1 MRSEE
6 LKRLRDDLP
15 RNLIPVENT
24 PMTRR
29 RVLRL
34 MGAGGLALTSS
45 SLLAACGGGGGSVGS
60 PTTTASGPPVAGAT
74 AAERAINGAKGLK
87 LPAGTTTGIL
97 FPAGTRAQIEPA
109 AVEWEEATGIKINLI
124 EQAQAQQLQ
133 RISQE
138 GVAKTG
144 AWEIGVALPKMLA
157 DLVSSRAIEDL
168 SGWIARYNP
177 EIDSGDSPVVKPL
190 ADAVKIAG
198 QTYAMPNDGD
208 AVVAFGRADLI
219 GDEQN
224 MAAFED
230 EHGYPLAAPT
240 TWKEYEDIARFLHN
254 PDEGIFGAIEL
265 RDVFYGYTNFQ
276 CRWCSKALPFA
287 FWFDDEMEPLVN
299 SPEAIAA
306 GEEYVGLKDVMHPDI
321 LRFGFAETYGGWAA
335 GQAAIGIGWPSQIKT
350 ANVPDLSKIV
360 GKQLNFRLPGS
371 EVDGEINYRDYQS
384 FGNSYTIN
392 AYAKNDKEAAYLF
405 SQYLIDPE
413 VSARLLLENGFFDP
427 FRENHLTDPGV
438 ANLYTAEQMGADGP
452 LALNMENMAPDIIL
466 KGSNQYT
473 DALARNLS
481 SAFAG
486 DSSVEDALN
495 ATADTWNEIT
505 DQQGRD
511 EQIEAWQNLKNAYP
525 A

>member
-1 MRSEE
+1 MRDDG
-6 LKRLRDDLP
+6 KTLRDELP
-15 RNLIPVENT
+15 ENLIPVDRS
-24 PMTRR
+24 MSRAHF
-29 RVLRL
+29 LRIA
-34 MGAGGLALTSS
+34 GAGGLALTSVS
-45 SLLAACGGGGGSVGS
+45 YLAACGGDGGSAAG
-60 PTTTASGPPVAGAT
+60 TTTAAGPPVQGAT
-74 AAERAINGAKGLK
+74 AAERAINGAKALN
-87 LPAGTTTGIL
+87 LPTGTTSGIL
-97 FPAGTRAQIEPA
+97 FPSGTRAQIEPA
-109 AVEWEEATGIKINLI
+109 AKEWEEATGIKINLI

-133 RISQE
+133 RVSQE

-144 AWEIGVALPKMLA
+144 AWEIGVVLPKMLA
-157 DLVSSRAIEDL
+157 DMVSSGSIEDL
-168 SGWIARYNP
+168 SGWIERYNP
-177 EIDSGDSPVVKPL
+177 EIDSGDDAVIKPL
-190 ADAVKIAG
+190 ADAVKIGG

-208 AVVAFGRADLI
+208 AVVSFGRADLI
-219 GDEQN
+219 NDPTNQ
-224 MAAFED
+224 AAFED
-230 EHGYPLAAPT
+230 EHGYQLAAPK
-240 TWKEYEDIARFLHN
+240 TWKEYEDIARFLHA
-254 PDEGIFGAIEL
+254 PDKGIYGAIEL

-335 GQAAIGIGWPSQIKT
+335 GRAALGLGWPSQIKT
-350 ANVPDLSKIV
+350 ANVPELSKIV

-371 EVDGEINYRDYQS
+371 DVDGQINYRDYQS

-392 AYAKNDKEAAYLF
+392 KYAKNNKEAAYLF

-427 FRENHLTDPGV
+427 FRKNHMTDTGV
-438 ANLYTAEQMGADGP
+438 ARLYTEEQMGAQGP
-452 LALNMENMAPDIIL
+452 LALNMDNMAPDIIL
-466 KGSNQYT
+466 KGSSQYT

-481 SAFAG
+481 TAFAG
-486 DSSVEDALN
+486 QNSIEQALN
-495 ATADTWNEIT
+495 ATADAWNRIT

-511 EQIEAWQNLKNAYP
+511 EQIEAWQNLKQAYP